1 MGMTPLEGLVMGT
14 RSGDIDPAIV
24 EFICQKENISVSEMT
39 TILNKKSGVLGLS
52 GVSNDFRDLVDARES
67 GCGKCT

>member
-1 MGMTPLEGLVMGT
+1 
-14 RSGDIDPAIV
+14 
-24 EFICQKENISVSEMT
+24 MT

-67 GCGKCT
+67 GNKDAANALDVRCV